1 MGLEAEIGSYRKPE
15 GLRNDPEK
23 RGASRRAQNTMDG
36 ILEAGDGLE
45 PNDLD
50 GRGAE
55 GQVSLRPNV
64 SYYNAMYYENREQLM
79 LPFFV
84 FWCYTICKMIKCKKP
99 LMR

>member
-1 MGLEAEIGSYRKPE
+1 LSHLQAGCRGFKSLFAHYEKGSSQWDGPFFVYKLMGLEAEIGSYRKPE

-55 GQVSLRPNV
+55 GQVSLRQSKN
-64 SYYNAMYYENREQLM
+64 
-79 LPFFV
+79 
-84 FWCYTICKMIKCKKP
+84 P
-99 LMR
+99 L